1 MLAWGREETIM
12 NKRNVLASLAWL
24 ALVPAL
30 AQTSQI
36 PTAQSASRLTVT
48 GSGTV
53 YGQPDQATLELGVNL
68 ADEDLGTALEAAN
81 AAVAQVMAALREAG
95 VAPDD
100 IRTSYFNIWQEQPYT
115 PEGGPGTPL
124 YRVNNILAVTVR
136 DTERVS
142 EVLDGAIGAGAN
154 AVNSVQYT
162 IADPE
167 ALAQEARE
175 KAFANA
181 RAKAVQLAAL
191 AGLELGEVLMISD
204 GSSWPATPPEQPLP
218 QAMAADASGV
228 PVTGGQLA
236 VSATVV
242 VQFGLAGAAR

>member
-1 MLAWGREETIM
+1 MS
-12 NKRNVLASLAWL
+12 KRNVLASLAWL

-30 AQTSQI
+30 ALAQTPQL
-36 PTAQSASRLTVT
+36 PMAQSAGALTVS

-68 ADEDLGTALEAAN
+68 ADEDLGAALEAAN
-81 AAVAQVMAALREAG
+81 AAVAEVMAALREAG
-95 VAPDD
+95 VAHDD

-115 PEGGPGTPL
+115 PEGGPSTPL
-124 YRVNNILAVTVR
+124 YRVNNILSVTVR

-142 EVLDGAIGAGAN
+142 AVLDGAVRAGAN

-181 RAKAVQLAAL
+181 RAKAEQLAQL

-204 GSSWPATPPEQPLP
+204 GSSWPGTPPEQPVP
-218 QAMAADASGV
+218 QAMMSDMGGGV

-242 VQFGLAGAAR
+242 VQFGLAGAAER